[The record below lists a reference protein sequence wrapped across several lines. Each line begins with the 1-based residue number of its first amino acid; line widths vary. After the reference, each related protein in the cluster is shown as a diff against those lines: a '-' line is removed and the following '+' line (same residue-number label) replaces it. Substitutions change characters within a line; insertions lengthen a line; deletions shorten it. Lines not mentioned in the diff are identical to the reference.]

1 MLGYHLTSVEIF
13 YTCLIV
19 NVTDKKEKTSELLR
33 NQVVSIKILH

>member
-13 YTCLIV
+13 YTRLFV